1 MKYLIPFVIA
11 QLTLSG
17 CTQNPVSQQAN
28 AEAAINETLADMK
41 LERSSTVQ
49 RIPDFQIDNWKYVDH
64 YHIIIETR
72 PKERYLIAFQMYCDG
87 ISNRFKI
94 GYTSKTGALDR
105 FEKIIVEQPL
115 GRMEECYIQDIVK
128 LKNIDNS

>member
-1 MKYLIPFVIA
+1 MKALPIVI
-11 QLTLSG
+11 LTLIALSA
-17 CTQNPVSQQAN
+17 CSQNPTSPRADS
-28 AEAAINETLADMK
+28 EATVMQTLSDMK
-41 LERSSTVQ
+41 LEKSSSME
-49 RIPDFQIDNWKYVDH
+49 RIPDFQIDSWKYIDH

-72 PKERYLIAFQMYCDG
+72 PKENYLIAFQTYCDG
-87 ISNRFKI
+87 ISNTLKI

-128 LKNIDNS
+128 LKSMDNT